1 MIENPA
7 NGKSRMNILLINP
20 PLGARTIGLKNL
32 ACIEPLGLEVIGA
45 AVSRHH
51 TVRLVDMMVRPN
63 DLRRSLREFKP
74 DIAGVTSDIIHLETA
89 IEALQ
94 VVNLHAPQCL
104 TVVGGH
110 HATLCPRDF
119 DHPAVDL
126 VVVGEGVDTFA
137 EICSAKASGSNGF
150 DEIPGICLRTPD
162 GLKLTRPRPL
172 PSTLDDQPF
181 PDRSLVDRYRKHYY
195 YLFEPSVAA
204 VRTSVGCPF
213 ACVFCSCRV
222 YSHGTFIPR
231 SPDLVL
237 EEIRGLKEEFVYFCD
252 DHSFCDPQRMRV
264 LGEMLLRNGVKKRY
278 FAYSRTDCIV
288 ENKDV
293 FALWARV
300 GLSLVMTGL
309 EALDDS
315 TLRRTGKDIEQK
327 QNEEAL
333 RITQELGIHVAAGYL
348 INSDFGVR
356 EFKAIDQHIKE
367 HPSILIAELT
377 PLTPFPGTPLHRR
390 LENRILTTDYQLYDM
405 QHFVT
410 ETDLPPKELHRLIL
424 RSYGKLIGRLILKLG
439 LWRPDRAFSRHN
451 LKLLVGVLRSLGP
464 YMRAHQSIRAGC
476 HWWLAHQFDD
486 PLYRGTGG
494 GLAASSRVRFGSVGR
509 SISPVCRS
517 RG

>member
-1 MIENPA
+1 
-7 NGKSRMNILLINP
+7 MNILLINP

-63 DLRRSLREFKP
+63 DLRQSLRDFKP
-74 DIAGVTSDIIHLETA
+74 DIAGVTSDIIHWEPA

-94 VVNLHAPQCL
+94 VVKLHAPQCL

-110 HATLCPRDF
+110 HATLCPPDF
-119 DHPAVDL
+119 NHPAVDL

-137 EICSAKASGSNGF
+137 EICSAKASGSNDF
-150 DEIPGICLRTPD
+150 DEIPGVWLCTPD
-162 GLKLTRPRPL
+162 GFKLTRPRPL

-181 PDRSLVDRYRKHYY
+181 PDRSLVGRYRKHYY

-222 YSHGTFIPR
+222 YSQGTFIPR

-237 EEIRGLKEEFVYFCD
+237 EEIRGLNEEFVYFCD
-252 DHSFCDPQRMRV
+252 DHSFCDPERMRV
-264 LGEMLLRNGVKKRY
+264 LY
-278 FAYSRTDCIV
+278 FAYSRADCIV

-348 INSDFGVR
+348 INSDFGVS
-356 EFKAIDQHIKE
+356 ELKAIDRHIKE

-390 LENRILTTDYQLYDM
+390 IENGILTTDYQLYDM

-410 ETDLPPKELHRLIL
+410 ETDLPAKELHRLIL
-424 RSYGKLIGRLILKLG
+424 RSYGKLIWRFILKRR
-439 LWRPDRAFSRHN
+439 LWWPHRAFTRHN

-464 YMRAHQSIRAGC
+464 YLRAHQSVRARHPGVVR
-476 HWWLAHQFDD
+476 DK
-486 PLYRGTGG
+486 
-494 GLAASSRVRFGSVGR
+494 SRAVETVLNDEKWSKWSDREITNQTKAVVEACSDRDEVR
-509 SISPVCRS
+509 
-517 RG
+517 